1 MAILD
6 TDKYYYFKLRNGNPY
21 QIKVELFP
29 VNTAIMRNFVEMS
42 TEQREFY
49 LEHPSAS
56 VMEVWN
62 CELTP
67 PYVPPAPDVQEY
79 AVRKI
84 KELKDTCY
92 GTITIDKLQCEMANC
107 VLAGTALTYTGTRY
121 YTINEAKAIMKTF
134 MDESA
139 HAMDVYDTYK
149 PQIEAAS
156 NIEAIDTLYNTAIN
170 NL

>member
-6 TDKYYYFKLRNGNPY
+6 LNKYYYFRMSNGKPY
-21 QIKVELFP
+21 AIKESLVEI
-29 VNTAIMRNFVEMS
+29 NTNIMRNFQAF
-42 TEQREFY
+42 TQEQLDFY
-49 LEHPSAS
+49 FEHPTAS
-56 VMEVWN
+56 VQEVWN
-62 CELTP
+62 CEITP
-67 PYVPPAPDVQEY
+67 PPVPPTPDLQEY

-107 VLAGTALTYTGTRY
+107 VLAGTALAYTGTRY
-121 YTINEAKAIMKTF
+121 YTTNEAKAIMKTF

-156 NIEAIDTLYNTAIN
+156 TIPDIDTIYNTAISQ
-170 NL
+170 L